1 SESRFQDRQSTSDLV
16 DPKVFPCSSNAL
28 LICAAVVVDFCA
40 TMSASECTKRNVDRC
55 VKWSKLLC
63 IWPITRHL
71 EMLPKILFQLQLTG
85 GRRDSSRQASEELK
99 ISEIPAK
106 GECTLAPTICSA

>member
-1 SESRFQDRQSTSDLV
+1 MERFLV
-16 DPKVFPCSSNAL
+16 HDAGHVYEQLVVHGFLSANAL

-71 EMLPKILFQLQLTG
+71 EILPKILFQLQLTG
-85 GRRDSSRQASEELK
+85 GRRDSSRQDRKSTRLNSSHVR
-99 ISEIPAK
+99 ISYAVF
-106 GECTLAPTICSA
+106 